1 MLKATRTKK
10 TQQKSARDGAVSHSR
25 MEKRARNGATAG
37 QRMEWIQGA
46 LEDAKARDIT
56 VLDVRKI
63 SDFTDYMVIATGTSN
78 RHAQSTA
85 DKVVDALREHGSRA
99 VGVEGGK
106 IGDWVLIDFGDVV
119 VHVMREETRDFYNL
133 EKLWSDAKHIEPRA
147 AKPARA
153 RKKKA

>member
-1 MLKATRTKK
+1 MPKATTARK
-10 TQQKSARDGAVSHSR
+10 TQS
-25 MEKRARNGATAG
+25 
-37 QRMEWIQGA
+37 WIQHA

-78 RHAQSTA
+78 RHVQSTA
-85 DKVVDALREHGSRA
+85 DRVVDALRAHGVRA

-106 IGDWVLIDFGDVV
+106 IGDWVLIDFGDVI
-119 VHVMREETRDFYNL
+119 VHVMREEIRDFYNL
-133 EKLWSDAKHIEPRA
+133 EKLWSDAKHVEARA

-153 RKKKA
+153 RKNKA